1 MHSAATITTITTDET
16 TATPVMTSS
25 TISVSAKSI
34 DVSATL
40 TASPETSVTKS
51 CSYRIVALYKFV
63 RPKLT
68 VDTLPILK
76 TEIEVECNKYQCRGT
91 LLLAE
96 EGINGTICYPYSERD
111 SNIDNNDDNL
121 IQFLQSKF
129 NNGLRTRVSSIKGV
143 DKPVFNRFKV
153 KIKSNIVTL
162 FPSNTSRS
170 KYVVASAAK
179 REDQSQL
186 QRQEEESNEGAI
198 VNTNVEDIIKDSYT
212 TSNNDTEISNI
223 IPSWWSNSTDPTQT
237 VGEYVTPEEWNELL
251 DDPDCLVIDTRN
263 EYEIKLG
270 TFRNAINPH
279 TECFTEFPNW
289 MKQNLITK
297 EENGEDYQSNDIGSN
312 GESNEKGEFHNQEE
326 QKRRKPKKIAMFCK
340 YSF

>member
-1 MHSAATITTITTDET
+1 MKTATAILTTTKTDET
-16 TATPVMTSS
+16 TATSVMSSS
-25 TISVSAKSI
+25 TISTKSI
-34 DVSATL
+34 NVSSVPTESPATSL
-40 TASPETSVTKS
+40 PKS

-63 RPKLT
+63 NPKLS
-68 VDTLPILK
+68 VDSLPILK
-76 TEIEVECNKYQCRGT
+76 SEIEVECNKYKCRGT

-111 SNIDNNDDNL
+111 NNNGNNDDKL

-129 NNGLRTRVSSIKGV
+129 NNGLRTRVSSINDV

-170 KYVVASAAK
+170 KYVVAEAAK
-179 REDQSQL
+179 REDQNQL

-297 EENGEDYQSNDIGSN
+297 EENGEAIESNDIGIN
-312 GESNEKGEFHNQEE
+312 GESSKQEKFQQQEE

-340 YSF
+340 YSC